1 MTIHKNIEEHYPTC
15 FGAHDMRIGRRR
27 ITYKIPISVTNET
40 GTSTK
45 TYTLNITLP
54 HSSKIKKLTFNSS
67 GGSVIEIPIPNDQ
80 TEFDIEFESHIAAV
94 NTIVD
99 LYDNE
104 AKATVTGDGY
114 IESDNFDITINV
126 TEPHVETSNCKWL

>member
-1 MTIHKNIEEHYPTC
+1 MDEYDLTVDKGSADQIITNIGHISNKNN
-15 FGAHDMRIGRRR
+15 
-27 ITYKIPISVTNET
+27 TYKIPISVTNET

-80 TEFDIEFESHIAAV
+80 TEFDIEFEI
-94 NTIVD
+94 
-99 LYDNE
+99 Y
-104 AKATVTGDGY
+104 
-114 IESDNFDITINV
+114 
-126 TEPHVETSNCKWL
+126 